1 MRFLIF
7 FGILLF
13 MLSCDKKPHFSQ
25 YNISKQVFA
34 DSAMVVSAHP
44 VATQIGIDILK
55 AGGNAVDASIAV
67 QFVLAV
73 CYPAAG
79 NIGGGGFM
87 LFRDK
92 NGNVSALDYRE
103 MAPAKATEK
112 MFLDENGNA
121 IMDKSIYGQLAAG
134 VPGSVAGMYEAFQKY
149 SQLKDWKKL
158 VQPAID
164 VANNGFLLTL
174 REIESLNS
182 NDSIFQKVNGR
193 KTEFNNQKWKPGD
206 VLIQKDLAETLT
218 EIRDKGVD
226 GFYKGKVADLIVK
239 EMGNTGMITHDDL
252 LNYKAIWRVPIHF
265 NYKGHK
271 IHSMPP
277 PSSGGIILNQLLK
290 SIEPF
295 DIKAMGFQSPE
306 AVHLMVEAERRAY
319 ADRSK
324 HLGDADYF
332 KVPQEQITDSNYIAQ
347 RMKDFNASKATLS
360 ADINAGIVKESEQTT
375 HLNIIDK
382 DGNAV
387 AVTTTL
393 NGSYGSYVVVDGA
406 GFILNNEMDDF
417 SVKPGTPNLYGLVG
431 AEANKIEAGKRM
443 LSSMTPTIVEKNG
456 KVKMIVGT
464 PGGSTIITSVFQT
477 LVNVLDF
484 DMSAAKAVTSPRFH
498 HQWLPD
504 SIQVEKDCL
513 SPKTRTEI
521 ESLGHKFKPRGN
533 IGRVEAILIHE
544 DGKIEGAAD
553 TRGDD
558 DAKGY

>member
-1 MRFLIF
+1 MKFILSIAFCLLI
-7 FGILLF
+7 
-13 MLSCDKKPHFSQ
+13 LSCDKKPTFTS
-25 YNISKQVFA
+25 YNITKQVFA

-44 VATQIGIDILK
+44 IATQIGVDILK
-55 AGGNAVDASIAV
+55 AGGNAVDAAIAV
-67 QFVLAV
+67 QFALAV

-87 LFRDK
+87 VYRDK
-92 NGNVSALDYRE
+92 AGNVTTLDYRE
-103 MAPAKATEK
+103 MAPSKATEK
-112 MFLDENGNA
+112 MFLDKNGNA
-121 IMDKSIYGQLAAG
+121 VADKSVYGQLASG

-164 VANNGFLLTL
+164 VAYNGFLLTD
-174 REIESLNS
+174 REIDALN
-182 NDSIFQKVNGR
+182 DMDTIFQKVNGR
-193 KTEFNNQKWKPGD
+193 KTEFNFKKWKKGD
-206 VLIQKDLAETLT
+206 ILIQKDLAKTLT
-218 EIRDKGVD
+218 LIRDNGLD
-226 GFYKGKVADLIVK
+226 GFYKGSVADLIVS
-239 EMGNTGMITHDDL
+239 EMGNIGLITHEDL
-252 LNYKAIWRVPIHF
+252 INYKAIWRAPIHF

-271 IHSMPP
+271 IYSMPP

-290 SIEPF
+290 SIEPY

-332 KVPQEQITDSNYIAQ
+332 KVPQDQITDSIYIAH
-347 RMKDFNASKATLS
+347 RMMDFNASKATLS
-360 ADINAGIVKESEQTT
+360 ANISAGIVKESEQTT
-375 HLNIIDK
+375 HLSIIDK

-393 NGSYGSYVVVDGA
+393 NGSYGSCVVVKGA

-477 LVNVLDF
+477 IVNVLDF
-484 DMSAAKAVTSPRFH
+484 DMSASKAVSSPRFH

-504 SIQVEKDCL
+504 SIQIEKDCL
-513 SPKTRTEI
+513 SDETKSKL
-521 ESLGHKFKPRGN
+521 ESFGHRFKPRGN
-533 IGRVEAILIHE
+533 IGRVEAILVND